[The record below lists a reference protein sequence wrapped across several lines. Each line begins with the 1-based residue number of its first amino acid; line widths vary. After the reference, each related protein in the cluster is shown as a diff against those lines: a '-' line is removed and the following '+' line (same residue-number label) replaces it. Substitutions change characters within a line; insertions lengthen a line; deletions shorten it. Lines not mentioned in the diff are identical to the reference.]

1 MILYDRDFRH
11 EKVNQISNSL
21 KKDKDID
28 FDKDYQISFQQ
39 KKKKEKKEKKD
50 DENNNISNTSFI
62 SINRDHV
69 ESSSSVIEYSRKLQK
84 SGRIG

>member
-28 FDKDYQISFQQ
+28 FDKDSKNLIPA
-39 KKKKEKKEKKD
+39 KKKKKKD

-62 SINRDHV
+62 SINSDHV
-69 ESSSSVIEYSRKLQK
+69 ESSS
-84 SGRIG
+84 

>member
-1 MILYDRDFRH
+1 MIGTS
-11 EKVNQISNSL
+11 VM
-21 KKDKDID
+21 KKLIKLATRSKRI
-28 FDKDYQISFQQ
+28 KILILTKIIKSHSS
-39 KKKKEKKEKKD
+39 KKKRKKD

-62 SINRDHV
+62 SINSDHI